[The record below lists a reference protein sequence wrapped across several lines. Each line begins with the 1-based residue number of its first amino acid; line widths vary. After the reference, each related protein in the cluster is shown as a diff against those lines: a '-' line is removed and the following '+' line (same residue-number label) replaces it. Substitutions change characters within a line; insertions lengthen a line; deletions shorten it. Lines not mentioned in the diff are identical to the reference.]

1 MNTATYRQLRRIMM
15 HMLERT
21 DEGSHRRRVILAM
34 ADLRCM
40 YYFNQE

>member
-15 HMLERT
+15 YMLSHT

-40 YYFNQE
+40 YYFSPD